1 MSNLSLGREYV
12 DDMATINDPK
22 TYKVVPN
29 TLSIVDGPIGSGGP
43 DTITDHSFANIKAIS
58 DALAAKQIGNNV
70 NPIGLDP
77 NFPGLRNLV
86 REGDPTASTSPKPFD
101 FYSPDTFNYTVFDV
115 SADGK
120 SLNINV
126 EGVNSYAADTN
137 PEPSTTVNP
146 IRSIVSFTLDA
157 AAVPTISSGTS
168 GNDTIVPTSLQTIFT
183 GGGDDLVDG
192 TVGKGD
198 NRIYGGDGNDE
209 LLAGLRDRLFGEN
222 GDDTLDASQG
232 KGGNRLYG
240 GAGNDT
246 LYAGTNDFLSGGDG
260 NDTLYA
266 GKGGNTLYGGAGAD
280 RFYLAYNG
288 APTSTNTVADFE
300 VGIDKLLIL
309 GIAGVSDFSK
319 VTLTAKGTDTLVAA
333 GGKDLALLTGIGSSS
348 LNASSFAVA

>member
-1 MSNLSLGREYV
+1 
-12 DDMATINDPK
+12 MATINDPK

-146 IRSIVSFTLDA
+146 IRSIVSFTLVA
-157 AAVPTISSGTS
+157 SVT
-168 GNDTIVPTSLQTIFT
+168 NSLCW
-183 GGGDDLVDG
+183 
-192 TVGKGD
+192 
-198 NRIYGGDGNDE
+198 
-209 LLAGLRDRLFGEN
+209 
-222 GDDTLDASQG
+222 
-232 KGGNRLYG
+232 
-240 GAGNDT
+240 
-246 LYAGTNDFLSGGDG
+246 
-260 NDTLYA
+260 
-266 GKGGNTLYGGAGAD
+266 
-280 RFYLAYNG
+280 
-288 APTSTNTVADFE
+288 
-300 VGIDKLLIL
+300 
-309 GIAGVSDFSK
+309 
-319 VTLTAKGTDTLVAA
+319 
-333 GGKDLALLTGIGSSS
+333 
-348 LNASSFAVA
+348 